1 MSNNTFDIFDYY
13 FIYYFYYKN
22 FNLNIPRKMFPRKN
36 IIFFFLFFIPQNAFL
51 LHNAYAVND
60 VLKLIITLNADF

>member
-1 MSNNTFDIFDYY
+1 MFNNTFDIFDYY

-22 FNLNIPRKMFPRKN
+22 FNLNIPRKMFLRIN
-36 IIFFFLFFIPQNAFL
+36 IIFFFFIPKNAFL